1 MQHAAVSQ
9 DRKPVA
15 VIDIGSNSVRL
26 VVYEGRSR
34 SPTPLFNEKALC
46 GLGRTVAET
55 GRIDGDGAARTLAA
69 LRRFRAI
76 SEQLGAG
83 KAWTMA
89 TAAVR
94 EAENG
99 REFIAEIERQ
109 TGLKV
114 MLLSG
119 EREAEM
125 AAAGVMSGF
134 HSVDGL
140 AGDLGGGS
148 LELMDIGLDGLGSAT
163 TLKLGGL
170 RLMKRANG
178 DLDKAEKLIDE
189 DFQGFPALAGGRGR
203 QFYAIGGTW
212 RAIAKLHMDA
222 TDYPLQVTHGYE
234 VAAGEVSRFCS
245 RLAKAHKS
253 GVIPGIGTISNSR
266 REVIP
271 LGALVLKKLIE
282 RAKPREVVFSVFGIR
297 EGLLYT
303 LLPEAEKQRDPLLTF
318 CEEWARLRSRSAEH
332 ARELCDWTDQI
343 FVEPGPEE
351 TADERRLRHAACLI
365 SDISWRAHPDYRGVQ
380 SLNIIANSALGGL
393 DHAERAFLA
402 LAVYYRHV
410 GSSKDE
416 QSSRLNE
423 LVSRS
428 QLKRARIVGAAVRAA
443 HMLSIGMAGVIS
455 RTSLQ
460 YEKKSLVLR
469 IPSVLR
475 DLDGERLTRRFSI
488 LRDLLGVKGEIRF
501 VN

>member
-1 MQHAAVSQ
+1 M
-9 DRKPVA
+9 
-15 VIDIGSNSVRL
+15 
-26 VVYEGRSR
+26 
-34 SPTPLFNEKALC
+34 
-46 GLGRTVAET
+46 
-55 GRIDGDGAARTLAA
+55 
-69 LRRFRAI
+69 
-76 SEQLGAG
+76 
-83 KAWTMA
+83 
-89 TAAVR
+89 
-94 EAENG
+94 
-99 REFIAEIERQ
+99 
-109 TGLKV
+109 
-114 MLLSG
+114 
-119 EREAEM
+119 
-125 AAAGVMSGF
+125 
-134 HSVDGL
+134 
-140 AGDLGGGS
+140 
-148 LELMDIGLDGLGSAT
+148 
-163 TLKLGGL
+163 
-170 RLMKRANG
+170 
-178 DLDKAEKLIDE
+178 
-189 DFQGFPALAGGRGR
+189 
-203 QFYAIGGTW
+203 
-212 RAIAKLHMDA
+212 
-222 TDYPLQVTHGYE
+222 
-234 VAAGEVSRFCS
+234 
-245 RLAKAHKS
+245 
-253 GVIPGIGTISNSR
+253 
-266 REVIP
+266 
-271 LGALVLKKLIE
+271 
-282 RAKPREVVFSVFGIR
+282 
-297 EGLLYT
+297 
-303 LLPEAEKQRDPLLTF
+303 LPEAEKRRDPLLTF

-475 DLDGERLTRRFSI
+475 DLDGERLARRFSI